1 MQMRKVSII
10 MEISIISHWIRKN
23 EVRGRRRLIVIG
35 GLGLIW
41 FQELSI
47 ICMIKIKCRILE
59 IVQMPI
65 FKELV
70 MKET

>member
-23 EVRGRRRLIVIG
+23 EVRERRRLIVIG

-47 ICMIKIKCRILE
+47 ICMIKIKCKILE

-70 MKET
+70 TKET